1 MPQTLAQRVR
11 AKYPDTYA
19 DMNDQELEEAI
30 VRRHPGIY
38 DDIPRTQSLDP
49 STGVPPYAATA
60 RMIPQSTVAGD
71 PLGTQRGSQADRRV
85 VPAPRPEWFMDLPP
99 QTTTADRPWPEG
111 TPAQL
116 VESAR
121 RSLTP
126 VVKIGKGLWDLSG
139 QFVYDPERF
148 LGTIGDITGELARR
162 PGRELQ
168 SGIEAARSG
177 NPLIAVSQA
186 AAAVPFVG
194 GIGADIYREAKRTG
208 DLATAAGEAGLL
220 VTPTVVGR
228 TLARMPK
235 KPINLPSKVPLSLS
249 ERTGS
254 PFARWMESLIER
266 TLPGAGPFGKF
277 RRAQEEAVQLQAD
290 QLVRNIAQ
298 SAGLPEEIGLQVLR
312 AMDTA
317 KRAMQTQ
324 GRTVYGWI
332 DEMAADVQAS
342 MSPLKKVGREEL
354 VRLKAV
360 APVAGP
366 GTTRVRKLLER
377 IVAGPDRVSFKT
389 MQDYRTEF
397 RDLAETLQGGEQIS
411 GRGARIATVLRGRAD
426 DAMMAAAV
434 RSRVPGLQKALREA
448 DTLWRTAKTTFNDTV
463 IKKLMESAPE
473 KIPAYVQASSL
484 SDIRTLAATIS
495 PESMNNLRASLVR
508 DLINRSTRGE
518 RAPLPGWQG
527 LAEQFGLHPSSGR
540 GVPGLPS
547 ELQGGVL
554 RTKMQDIGAGKM
566 KALFG
571 DDVSRDLI
579 GLARVA
585 DRAGSQANRMSHGL
599 IAAGI
604 NALILSPV
612 MSPLPVLTLPATVA
626 TGAGLYSGLNILAR
640 LLLRQP
646 KFRGNYRAFLGAI
659 ERGDMQAATTLG
671 LGLSRSIEAESPV
684 PPRVG
689 ARARAGQQI
698 QRRDERLARQR

>member
-1 MPQTLAQRVR
+1 
-11 AKYPDTYA
+11 
-19 DMNDQELEEAI
+19 I
-30 VRRHPGIY
+30 
-38 DDIPRTQSLDP
+38 
-49 STGVPPYAATA
+49 
-60 RMIPQSTVAGD
+60 
-71 PLGTQRGSQADRRV
+71 
-85 VPAPRPEWFMDLPP
+85 
-99 QTTTADRPWPEG
+99 
-111 TPAQL
+111 PAQL
-116 VESAR
+116 VEATR
-121 RSLTP
+121 RQLVDP
-126 VVKIGKGLWDLSG
+126 VVKAGKGLWDLSG
-139 QFVYDPERF
+139 QLVSDPERF
-148 LGTIGDITGELARR
+148 LGTIGDITGELTRR
-162 PGRELQ
+162 PGREFQ
-168 SGIEAARSG
+168 GAIDAARAG
-177 NPLIAVSQA
+177 DPLIAASQV
-186 AAAVPFVG
+186 AAAVPFFG
-194 GIGADIYREAKRTG
+194 GIGADIYREAERTG
-208 DLATAAGEAGLL
+208 DVATAAGEAALL
-220 VTPTVVGR
+220 TAPTVVGR
-228 TLARMPK
+228 TLSRMPK

-254 PFARWMESLIER
+254 PVARWAESLIER

-298 SAGLPEEIGLQVLR
+298 SAGTPEEIGLQVLR
-312 AMDTA
+312 AMDRA

-324 GRTVYGWI
+324 GRTVYGRI
-332 DEMAADVQAS
+332 DEMAAGVQAS
-342 MSPLKKVGREEL
+342 FAPLKKFGREEL

-377 IVAGPDRVSFKT
+377 IVAGPDRVSFRT
-389 MQDYRTEF
+389 MQDYRAEF

-463 IKKLMESAPE
+463 IKKLMEAAPE

-495 PESMNNLRASLVR
+495 PEAMNNLRASLVR

-518 RAPLPGWQG
+518 RTPVAGWQG
-527 LAEQFGLHPSSGR
+527 LAEQVGLWPASGR

-554 RTKMQDIGAGKM
+554 LNKMQAMGPGKM

-579 GLARVA
+579 SLSRIA

-604 NALILSPV
+604 NAAVLSPI
-612 MSPLPVLTLPATVA
+612 MSPLPLLTAPGTVA
-626 TGAGLYSGLNILAR
+626 TSAGLIVMMNTFAR
-640 LLLRQP
+640 LLVRQP
-646 KFRGNYRAFLGAI
+646 KFRGNYRAFLGAV
-659 ERGDMQAATTLG
+659 ERGDTQAATTLG
-671 LGLSRSIEAESPV
+671 LALSRSIEAEEPSSPDNVNVRNGNIISSPV
-684 PPRVG
+684 
-689 ARARAGQQI
+689 AT
-698 QRRDERLARQR
+698 RRQ